1 MDSGGNT
8 DAMVGKNISPT
19 EMDMMSEQ
27 QLGQLL
33 ELRTETKKPRIEEDN
48 ET

>member
-1 MDSGGNT
+1 MDSAGNT
-8 DAMVGKNISPT
+8 DAIGKNISPT

-33 ELRTETKKPRIEEDN
+33 ELRTETKKPRVGKDN

>member
-1 MDSGGNT
+1 MDSS
-8 DAMVGKNISPT
+8 DAVVGRNISPT
-19 EMDMMSEQ
+19 ELDMMSEQ

-33 ELRTETKKPRIEEDN
+33 ELRAETNKPRTGLEKEN